1 MVSAWAPLAGTMVI
15 VLGAQETARLDHDC
29 ENMYMEGC
37 AVQV

>member
-1 MVSAWAPLAGTMVI
+1 MVI
-15 VLGAQETARLDHDC
+15 FLGAKETARLDHDC